1 MRSLI
6 ILLICVIINC
16 LLPITTIESIPSNPK
31 HVSGMKHSGVL
42 PSDGMKQIKLNVEIR
57 CDIDLKN
64 KIKKQFELE
73 LEKFNDI
80 VIAKKADST
89 HLMLVTITRI
99 KDTDDICA
107 IAHYLTLFDI
117 NTFEPMVRHDQWE
130 VARKILK
137 NGYADMKMNIW
148 FQPLTN
154 LDLVVA
160 DFIKKFRFEV
170 VKVDE

>member
-1 MRSLI
+1 
-6 ILLICVIINC
+6 
-16 LLPITTIESIPSNPK
+16 
-31 HVSGMKHSGVL
+31 
-42 PSDGMKQIKLNVEIR
+42 MKQIKLNVEIR

-64 KIKKQFELE
+64 KIEKQFELE
-73 LEKFNDI
+73 LEKFKDI
-80 VIAKKADST
+80 VIAKKVDST
-89 HLMLVTITRI
+89 HLMVVTITRI

-107 IAHYLTLFDI
+107 IAHYLTFFDI
-117 NTFEPMVRHDQWE
+117 NAFEPIVRPDQWE
-130 VARKILK
+130 AARKILK